1 VQLRKR
7 SSEIDCSVQ
16 KVKNRQICNR
26 FIAISSSSSKSVD
39 ETECDCVEPCYSIIY
54 SAFVQSRRKLY
65 RAEPGAK
72 LYIYYT
78 SKLVTNIEEL
88 PGYDWSQFVA
98 DMGGSVG
105 FLLGLSVIAV
115 IVVLEKI
122 LGHLFLND
130 YIERYKEKK
139 RKREEREAKEKQVLD

>member
-1 VQLRKR
+1 MYV
-7 SSEIDCSVQ
+7 
-16 KVKNRQICNR
+16 
-26 FIAISSSSSKSVD
+26 
-39 ETECDCVEPCYSIIY
+39 
-54 SAFVQSRRKLY
+54 
-65 RAEPGAK
+65 
-72 LYIYYT
+72 YYT

-105 FLLGLSVIAV
+105 FLLGLSIIAV

-130 YIERYKEKK
+130 FIEKYKDKKKK
-139 RKREEREAKEKQVLD
+139 RDELEEHEKANLKY